1 MIDLQTLYN
10 YLVSKG
16 SPLELKSD
24 DTSLQKQ
31 FQDFIGTMPDKKIS
45 VVPGTN
51 GIILKDKLL
60 TISGT
65 TGDKWKIQGLKD
77 ITVPL
82 SSLLITIDNGSGESE
97 IKGSTNGEMQFAPA
111 VKAKVII
118 GSVKE
123 KDNPWEVKLDENV
136 TNVTPLQV
144 LLMGSRAGRLPFNIP
159 EGMDFL
165 SKALTLD
172 RQSYNILFYPN
183 TDAESDTTFTL
194 NVPAAK
200 WTPVPDI
207 FSFESLDL
215 LANMRTNSTGI
226 VLRGRI
232 KVGST
237 GIDTGIGMT
246 ASRNWTVF
254 IKPTPPAEAFPGLA
268 ALAKWI
274 GGVALDESVN
284 KGFADTKLS
293 SGGFD
298 LAISGVTA
306 SIDIKKFKL
315 NNLTIGSILTLGA
328 LRLDVVLSL
337 PDIAINGSM
346 HGNEP
351 LKVTDF
357 LTSLSLP
364 TATVPA
370 DLAIS
375 KASFSAQLK
384 QSTYSAALTVE
395 NIWAAGPLTFKS
407 ISLSMNY
414 VPEPGLTGTFGAEFL
429 ISKARI
435 NLLADY
441 GGTEAGWVFSGGLD
455 PETPLKVGEVI
466 EMLAKDFG
474 ISTVPEPIRS
484 LEVTDLYVS
493 YESATKNFEFRCAG
507 DFMVDDKTVKM
518 EVVIKVNKGDASGPA
533 KEGEIKG
540 TKGYNAFFSGTVT
553 INKLVFDVVFDTSG
567 PSQNVFIA
575 AYHNTEAGKTP
586 LKELVASVST
596 TLAQP
601 IPSSLVIDLKEVKF
615 IYLKQKEEKQFAFGL
630 DLKVAL
636 SLSDLPVIGKKL
648 PDGLTAKIDDLQV
661 LYASKEFTKEQV
673 KIINPLL
680 PKGIIKLNDEGLNK
694 GVLIAGELVVASY
707 KIPIGT
713 NSKKPAPKTVA
724 KESFTGKLEATAN
737 PDNPSPITW
746 FNVDKQLGPFKFN
759 RIGVE
764 YQDNVL
770 SFALDAVLSMG
781 PASLGMQGL
790 SMGSS
795 LSKFSPVFGL
805 DGFSLDINTGGL
817 EVGGA
822 FQKAKTTDGATA
834 YYGMVIIKFGNFG
847 IKALGGDVPAHEA
860 VDPDDPKKKIKVPA
874 SFFIYANVQAPLG
887 GPPFLYLNGF
897 AGGFGINNLLKLPTL
912 EDLPGYIL
920 LPGPGSKAPAG
931 GKTPED
937 TIASVLPKMQ
947 KYFLPKPGQY
957 WMAAGIAFSSFQMI
971 NAFAL
976 VTVSF
981 GVDFQVALLGS
992 ASMNFPTGAPKPIAY
1007 IEIDIMASYSTSSG
1021 LFAVEGIVSPASY
1034 IFGDF
1039 CKITGGFAFYI
1050 WINPPVKEGGP
1061 KPGDFV
1067 VTLGGYHPA
1076 FVPPKYYPKVP
1087 RLGINFSLGP
1097 FHVTGGCYFAL
1108 TPGMF
1113 MAGASMKAVWD
1124 VEIVKA
1130 WFIVGADFL
1139 IAWAPFHYEA
1149 GVYVSLGCSVNLGLF
1164 TLNVSVGADLYL
1176 WGPPFG
1182 GRADVDLDVISFTI
1196 HFGSKE
1202 QEPEAINWKEFRE
1215 KFLPADSKKPQPAP
1229 HLLAAMAAT
1238 LKSGDDTETNVL
1250 KSTVPAGLNG
1260 TEVAGFNWIL
1270 DPDHFIIQVSTN
1282 IPVNNPLWK
1291 TGAGKEDEKKITN
1304 VLTDYNKEPVPT
1316 QPADW
1321 PYQVYKGKGFSDKE
1335 VWNPIVNVKPMKVND
1350 ATSTLKIVL
1359 MKANEQGQ
1367 YDSYVTAVTIEP
1379 VVQNAV
1385 AALWST
1391 STDNKPAVTDPAYQK
1406 SSLIGF
1412 KVKPLPRIP
1421 NMVYGVRL
1429 IMLLYQQGNIYYFNY
1444 QQAQVDKRYKVD
1456 PKGRNTKKYT
1466 IDVSGEHTA
1475 KLENE
1480 NYVLKSLVDPWVSSQ
1495 RSGILANLKAC
1506 GFSTYEEVNLKTFA
1520 KDTALTDW
1528 PAAMLLGDSLPS

>member
-16 SPLELKSD
+16 SPLALSAD

-45 VVPGTN
+45 IVPGEN
-51 GIILKDKLL
+51 GITLKDKLL
-60 TISGT
+60 TISGAT
-65 TGDKWKIQGLKD
+65 SDKWKIQGLKNV
-77 ITVPL
+77 TVPL
-82 SSLLITIDNGSGESE
+82 SSLLITIDNGSGESV
-97 IKGSTNGEMQFAPA
+97 IKGSVNGQMEFAPS
-111 VKAKVII
+111 VKAGVII
-118 GSVKE
+118 SSTQQKE
-123 KDNPWEVKLDENV
+123 NPWDLTLADNV
-136 TNVTPLQV
+136 SNVTPLQV
-144 LLMGSRAGRLPFNIP
+144 LLMGSKFGKLPFNIP
-159 EGMDFL
+159 DGMDFL
-165 SKALTLD
+165 SKALVLD
-172 RQSYNILFYPN
+172 KQSYNIIFYPN
-183 TDAESDTTFTL
+183 TEAESDTTFTL

-207 FSFESLDL
+207 FSFDSLDL

-237 GIDTGIGMT
+237 SIDAGIGMT
-246 ASRNWTVF
+246 GSPNWTVF

-274 GGVALDESVN
+274 GGASLDNAVN
-284 KGFADTKLS
+284 KGFSDTKLTTS
-293 SGGFD
+293 GFD
-298 LAISGVTA
+298 LAISGMIA

-315 NNLTIGSILTLGA
+315 NDLTISSILTLGA
-328 LRLDVVLSL
+328 MKLDVVLSL
-337 PDIAINGSM
+337 PAININGSL

-351 LKVTDF
+351 VKVTDF
-357 LTSLSLP
+357 LSSLSLP

-384 QSTYSAALTVE
+384 KSTYAAYFSVE
-395 NIWAAGPLTFKS
+395 NIWSAGPLTFKN
-407 ISLSMNY
+407 IDLSLAY
-414 VPEPGLTGTFGAEFL
+414 APEPGVTGTFGAGFL
-429 ISKARI
+429 IEKAKI
-435 NLLADY
+435 NLLAEY
-441 GGTEAGWVFSGGLD
+441 GGAEEGWVFSGGLD
-455 PETPLKVGEVI
+455 PETPLKIGDLI
-466 EMLAKDFG
+466 AMLAKDFG
-474 ISTVPEPIRS
+474 ISSVPEPIRS
-484 LEVTDLYVS
+484 LEVTELFVS
-493 YESATKNFEFRCAG
+493 YASVTKNFEFRCG
-507 DFMVDDKTVKM
+507 GGFKVDDKDVKM
-518 EVVIKVNKGDASGPA
+518 EVVIKVQKGDSGGQA

-540 TKGYNAFFSGTVT
+540 TKGYNAFFSGNIT
-553 INKLVFDVVFDTSG
+553 INKLAFDVVFDTNG
-567 PSQNVFIA
+567 VSQNVFIA
-575 AYHNTEAGKTP
+575 SFHNTEAGKTP
-586 LKELVASVST
+586 LKELVSSVST
-596 TLAQP
+596 TLGNLVPA
-601 IPSSLVIDLKEVKF
+601 SLVIDLKEVKF
-615 IYLKQKEEKQFAFGL
+615 IYLKQNTEKQFAFGL
-630 DLKVAL
+630 DLKVGL
-636 SLSDLPVIGKKL
+636 NLSDLPVIGKKL
-648 PDGLTAKIDDLQV
+648 PDGLSAKIDDLEV
-661 LYASKEFTKEQV
+661 LYASKPFTKEQV

-680 PKGIIKLNDEGLNK
+680 PKGILKLNDDGVSK
-694 GVLIAGELVVASY
+694 GVLITGELVVADY
-707 KIPIGT
+707 KIPINTG
-713 NSKKPAPKTVA
+713 SKKPAPKTVA
-724 KESFTGKLEATAN
+724 VESFTGTLAATN
-737 PDNPSPITW
+737 PDVPSPITW

-770 SFALDAVLSMG
+770 SFALDAALTMG
-781 PASLGMQGL
+781 PATLGMQGL

-805 DGFSLDINTGGL
+805 NGFSLDINTGSL

-822 FQKAKTTDGATA
+822 FLKAKTPDGATG

-860 VDPDDPKKKIKVPA
+860 DDPNNPGKKIKIPA
-874 SFFIYANVQAPLG
+874 SFFIYANVTAPLG

-897 AGGFGINNLLKLPTL
+897 AGGFGINNSLKLPTL
-912 EDLPGYIL
+912 ENLPGYIL
-920 LPGPGSKAPAG
+920 LPGPGSKAPAE
-931 GKTPED
+931 GKTPVD
-937 TIASVLPKMQ
+937 TIATVLPKMQ
-947 KYFLPKPGQY
+947 QYFVPQPGQY

-1061 KPGDFV
+1061 RPGDFV
-1067 VTLGGYHPA
+1067 VTMGGYHPA
-1076 FVPPKYYPKVP
+1076 FKPPTYYPKVP

-1113 MAGASMKAVWD
+1113 MAGASMKASWD

-1130 WFIVGADFL
+1130 WFIIGADFL

-1149 GVYVSLGCSVNLGLF
+1149 GVYVSMGCSVNLGLF
-1164 TLNVSVGADLYL
+1164 TLNVSVGADLYI

-1202 QEPEAINWKEFRE
+1202 QEPEPIDWKQFRE
-1215 KFLPADSKKPQPAP
+1215 KFLPSDTKKVQPAP
-1229 HLLAAMAAT
+1229 HLLTMAAT
-1238 LKSGDDTETNVL
+1238 LKNDDAEETNIL
-1250 KSTVPAGLNG
+1250 KSTVPAGLNSSD
-1260 TEVAGFNWIL
+1260 VDGFNWIL
-1270 DPDHFIIQVSTN
+1270 DPDHFVIQVSTN
-1282 IPVNNPLWK
+1282 IPVNQPLWTTAEK
-1291 TGAGKEDEKKITN
+1291 VTKEISN
-1304 VLTDYNKEPVPT
+1304 LFVDYNASPVPID
-1316 QPADW
+1316 PKKW
-1321 PYQVYKGKGFSDKE
+1321 PYLVYKGKKFSDEK
-1335 VWNPIVNVKPMKVND
+1335 VWNPKVNVKPMKVND
-1350 ATSTLKIVL
+1350 ATSILTVVL
-1359 MKANEQGQ
+1359 MKSNESGVF
-1367 YDSYVTAVTIEP
+1367 DSYVTALTVQP

-1385 AALWST
+1385 AALWSE
-1391 STDNKPAVTDPAYQK
+1391 STDNKPAVDDPSYQK

-1412 KVKPLPRIP
+1412 RVTPLPRIP

-1429 IMLLYQQGNIYYFNY
+1429 TLLLYQQGNNYYFNY
-1444 QQAQVDKRYKVD
+1444 QKAKVDTNYKVTSE
-1456 PKGRNTKKYT
+1456 GRKTDKY
-1466 IDVSGEHTA
+1466 IIKISGQHTA
-1475 KLENE
+1475 DLPNE
-1480 NYVLKSLVDPWVSSQ
+1480 NYILQSLVDPWVASQ
-1495 RSGILANLKAC
+1495 RSSILANLKAT

-1520 KDTALTDW
+1520 KDTALTNW
-1528 PAAMLLGDSLPS
+1528 PVAMLLGDSFPS